1 MTTPEGQSIP
11 STEDADCGT
20 SPVKSRARPSP
31 EEIARRLGEQEG
43 RPLQEIGDDPDPR
56 FTFANER
63 TFLAWNRTAL
73 ALIAAGL
80 AAAQLLKFH
89 PQGLRLIIA
98 LPLIGL
104 GAITALT
111 SYRHWQTNERA
122 LRLRLPLRYSALTRG
137 IALVIT
143 VVALAATALAIIDAA
158 R

>member
-1 MTTPEGQSIP
+1 MTTPIP

-20 SPVKSRARPSP
+20 SPHKSRTRPSP
-31 EEIARRLGEQEG
+31 EEIARRLREHEG

-73 ALIAAGL
+73 ALIAAGV
-80 AAAQLLKFH
+80 AAAQLLKF
-89 PQGLRLIIA
+89 QADDLRLIIA

-111 SYRHWQTNERA
+111 SYRHWHANERA
-122 LRLRLPLRYSALTRG
+122 LRLRLPLRYSPLTRG
-137 IALVIT
+137 IALVIGA
-143 VVALAATALAIIDAA
+143 VALAAAALAVIDAA